1 LRKQITPYI
10 RKLMDNFIENAR
22 NMRMIPSSS
31 GEYQVYEG
39 QAKLCIDLEKK
50 QCFYGEWIMSGI
62 SYKHGVYYV
71 HNKRIKLEDVFHMY
85 YTIETFRNIY
95 FEVMYPLQEVDMD
108 RKEGDIIVLL
118 LNLKTNGGRPRKNIR
133 REKEED

>member
-1 LRKQITPYI
+1 
-10 RKLMDNFIENAR
+10 MDNFIENAR

-62 SYKHGVYYV
+62 SYKHVVYYV

-108 RKEGDIIVLL
+108 CKEGDIIVLL
-118 LNLKTNGGRPRKNIR
+118 LNLKKKWGQTEEEYKKGKGRRLTWFYN
-133 REKEED
+133 EKGFYI

>member
-1 LRKQITPYI
+1 
-10 RKLMDNFIENAR
+10 
-22 NMRMIPSSS
+22 
-31 GEYQVYEG
+31 
-39 QAKLCIDLEKK
+39 
-50 QCFYGEWIMSGI
+50 
-62 SYKHGVYYV
+62 
-71 HNKRIKLEDVFHMY
+71 MY

-118 LNLKTNGGRPRKNIR
+118 LNLKKNGGRPRKNIR

>member
-1 LRKQITPYI
+1 
-10 RKLMDNFIENAR
+10 
-22 NMRMIPSSS
+22 
-31 GEYQVYEG
+31 
-39 QAKLCIDLEKK
+39 
-50 QCFYGEWIMSGI
+50 MSGI
-62 SYKHGVYYV
+62 SYKHVVYYV

-108 RKEGDIIVLL
+108 CKEGGIIVLL
-118 LNLKTNGGRPRKNIR
+118 LNLKKNGGRPRKNIR